1 MELGKSEIANL
12 SRFFR
17 DEQKLLLNAKGKLR
31 LWLEQHFDLYHNG
44 KGFVF
49 SHSNKVT
56 LRKGIEQLYP
66 RLNLLEGLPSQQNRL
81 AVVAYVNNDKLA
93 DIKPNDQ
100 YVLATGQAAIKLRDG
115 ELLLPMGVS
124 LRLPLAAIDINQL
137 ESVIIVENQDVFD
150 VWQQVK
156 VESKYHSSLVL
167 YRGNDHSLSKGL
179 KTLLTQLP
187 QHTEVLLFADLDPKG
202 LEMAYTTHG
211 VTGILAPS
219 LDNIQNALM
228 TYSQEAVY
236 LRQLESVTFLQ
247 KQQPS
252 GWCELQQFMLNKRLA
267 IMQQA
272 IVLLAIPL
280 TTFGC

>member
-1 MELGKSEIANL
+1 MELGKSEIASL

-17 DEQKLLLNAKGKLR
+17 DEQKLLLKAKGKLR

-49 SHSNKVT
+49 SPSNKVT

-81 AVVAYVNNDKLA
+81 AVVEYVNNDKLA
-93 DIKPNDQ
+93 GIRPNDQ
-100 YVLATGQAAIKLRDG
+100 YVLATSQAAIKLLDS
-115 ELLLPMGVS
+115 ELSLPAGVS
-124 LRLPLAAIDINQL
+124 LRLPLVAIDINQL

-150 VWQQVK
+150 VWQQVN
-156 VESKYHSSLVL
+156 VAEKYHPSLVL
-167 YRGNDHSLSKGL
+167 YRGNEHSLSKGL
-179 KTLLTQLP
+179 KTLLNQLLE
-187 QHTEVLLFADLDPKG
+187 HTEVLLFSDLDPKG
-202 LEMAYTTHG
+202 LEMAYTISR

-228 TYSQEAVY
+228 TYSQAAVY
-236 LRQLESVTFLQ
+236 LRQLDSVTFLH
-247 KQQPS
+247 KQPS
-252 GWCELQQFMLNKRLA
+252 SGWSELQQLMLNKRLA

-272 IVLLAIPL
+272 IVLQGIPL
-280 TTFGC
+280 TTYAR

>member
-1 MELGKSEIANL
+1 MELGKSEITTL

-17 DEQKLLLNAKGKLR
+17 DEQKLLLKANGKLR

-49 SHSNKVT
+49 TLSNKVT

-81 AVVAYVNNDKLA
+81 AVVEYVNNDKLA
-93 DIKPNDQ
+93 DIKPNDH
-100 YVLATGQAAIKLRDG
+100 YILATSQAAIKLFDT
-115 ELLLPMGVS
+115 ELLLPKGVS
-124 LRLPLAAIDINQL
+124 LRLPLTAIDLKQL

-150 VWQQVK
+150 AWQQVK
-156 VESKYHSSLVL
+156 VEAKYHSSLVL
-167 YRGNDHSLSKGL
+167 YRGNEHSLSKGL
-179 KTLLTQLP
+179 KTLLTQLS

-202 LEMAYTTHG
+202 LEMAYTIQR

-219 LDNIQNALM
+219 LEDIQNALM
-228 TYSQEAVY
+228 TYSQEALY

-272 IVLLAIPL
+272 IV
-280 TTFGC
+280 